1 MNPCLDYGIDVR
13 NSCFWRC
20 LAIKKTEV
28 NRCSYPARVLLLGL
42 ITAQV
47 LATIQVY
54 LSNAELYRTLV
65 AIKDAGYLTI
75 PNQQIMHSLQE
86 FGPAFFGG
94 LFFTLSVGA
103 GLSLC
108 SLAAVWIWDRLTSRN
123 KYLLIPF
130 LMLWMG
136 CLLAVNPRGFSPMVT
151 LYFLFIPTVV
161 VAATLRWMPKQ
172 ARQGVW
178 LNRTIH
184 SIPIILLALL
194 WTSQMDKHLFL
205 DLRDNLLLSNPLG
218 TTINDFYY
226 HYTLYPAEVFKSLDQ
241 KILKTCNLE
250 GIRKKAMIRSVEREL
265 LNHDFL
271 PVAAATEAHLKIAQ
285 EDNNIVFES
294 GGRTMLRATPED
306 FFATPGTVLKEFSLK
321 TDRHAFFRQ
330 FTFYSLLIGF
340 PITLYVMLYAL
351 FRVVSC
357 LFLDLRT
364 SSVIAPVLC
373 FFIGITLLVV
383 FHQSRVRKMEVR
395 DLNEALE
402 SRRWQKR
409 VAALKTIERNGME
422 VGDFQAYHRM
432 LTSPHIPERYWLVKA
447 LGASR
452 RSETYEDLV
461 SSLDDP
467 HPNVVCMA
475 FYALGQRGEKRA
487 VKKILKRIETSDD
500 WYNQWYAY
508 KTLRTLG
515 WKQTKSKQKP

>member
-1 MNPCLDYGIDVR
+1 MNRFPY
-13 NSCFWRC
+13 
-20 LAIKKTEV
+20 AAK
-28 NRCSYPARVLLLGL
+28 VLLLGL
-42 ITAQV
+42 VTAQV

-54 LSNAELYRTLV
+54 RSNAHLYRNLM

-75 PNQQIMHSLQE
+75 PNQRIMHSLQE

-94 LFFTLSVGA
+94 LFFTFSIGA
-103 GLSLC
+103 GLCLL
-108 SLAAVWIWDRLTSRN
+108 SLAAAWVWDRLVFRKKSSLILF
-123 KYLLIPF
+123 LL
-130 LMLWMG
+130 LWVG
-136 CLLAVNPRGFSPMVT
+136 CLLAVNHRGFCLMVT
-151 LYFLFIPTVV
+151 SYFLFLPPVV
-161 VAATLRWMPKQ
+161 FVATLRWMR
-172 ARQGVW
+172 ARSRQGVW
-178 LNRTIH
+178 VKRLFY
-184 SIPIILLALL
+184 SVPVLVLALS
-194 WTSQMDKHLFL
+194 WTSQMNSHLFV

-218 TTINDFYY
+218 TKINDFYY
-226 HYTLYPAEVFKSLDQ
+226 AYTLYPAEVFKSLDQ
-241 KILKTCNLE
+241 KILKNCNLE

-285 EDNNIVFES
+285 EDNNLVFES
-294 GGRTMLRATPED
+294 GGRTILRATPED

-321 TDRHAFFRQ
+321 ADRHGFFRQ
-330 FTFYSLLIGF
+330 VTFYSLLIGF
-340 PITLYVMLYAL
+340 PITLYVILYAL
-351 FRVVSC
+351 FRLVSC
-357 LFLDLRT
+357 FFLDVGI

-383 FHQSRVRKMEVR
+383 FHQSRVRKVEVR

-422 VGDFQAYHRM
+422 VGDFQAYHSM
-432 LTSPHIPERYWLVKA
+432 LTSPHIPERHWLVRA

-461 SSLDDP
+461 ASLDDP

-475 FYALGQRGEKRA
+475 FYALGQRGDKRA
-487 VKKILKRIETSDD
+487 VKEILKRIETSDD

-508 KTLRTLG
+508 KALRTLG